1 MAMNASDHWANR
13 RQLDVII
20 GVKARLICRGQGVLA
35 VRAPFRHAL
44 DNPVRIGGERPE
56 HPGTA
61 LSLFCRAALGAAGFP
76 PLRRWYRRV
85 VRGLGWPAQL
95 RLEFGDAPGQ
105 FLDLRRL
112 GQPQGDQLIFG

>member
-1 MAMNASDHWANR
+1 ACGRRRAEAAAAARANPAMAMNASDHWANR

-20 GVKARLICRGQGVLA
+20 SVKARLICRGQGVLA

-61 LSLFCRAALGAAGFP
+61 LSLFCRAALGAAGFRPCDGGIDELSGVLGGP
-76 PLRRWYRRV
+76 PSFSSSS
-85 VRGLGWPAQL
+85 AT
-95 RLEFGDAPGQ
+95 
-105 FLDLRRL
+105 
-112 GQPQGDQLIFG
+112 